1 MCTLNKKGKDMP
13 TTAMAAIATTQ
24 ATIATAAAH
33 NAQVAQCK
41 TLLPIFNAQTA
52 TTQEIQEYA
61 QCVQIL
67 YPKELGADV
76 TIALKILFISALIG
90 MLFAIWGTWKKD
102 RQFAEFDDYIMM
114 GITGFIVTPFLIL
127 LLALICYGIFWL
139 FS

>member
-1 MCTLNKKGKDMP
+1 
-13 TTAMAAIATTQ
+13 MAAIATTQ
-24 ATIATAAAH
+24 AAIATIGAH
-33 NAQVAQCK
+33 NVQVAQCK
-41 TLLPIFNAQTA
+41 ELLPIFNAQNA
-52 TTQEIQEYA
+52 TISEIQEYA

>member
-1 MCTLNKKGKDMP
+1 MSAT
-13 TTAMAAIATTQ
+13 AIAIVASTQ
-24 ATIATAAAH
+24 AALATIGAH
-33 NAQVAQCK
+33 NVQVAQCK
-41 TLLPIFNAQTA
+41 ELLPIFNAQTA
-52 TTQEIQEYA
+52 TKSEIQEYA

-67 YPKELGADV
+67 YPKELGVDV
-76 TIALKILFISALIG
+76 IIALKILFIFALIG

>member
-1 MCTLNKKGKDMP
+1 MS
-13 TTAMAAIATTQ
+13 TTIMAAIATTQ
-24 ATIATAAAH
+24 AAIATIGAH
-33 NAQVAQCK
+33 NVQVAQCK
-41 TLLPIFNAQTA
+41 ELLPIFNAQNA
-52 TTQEIQEYA
+52 TISEIQEYA

-67 YPKELGADV
+67 YPKELGTDV
-76 TIALKILFISALIG
+76 IIALKILFIFALIG
-90 MLFAIWGTWKKD
+90 MLLSIWGTWKKD